1 MKVNRGITVIATA
14 IVMAVAG
21 RAAAQGTPDM
31 NAGAP
36 VPGEPPASA
45 IPDPGSPPTA
55 QGVPPEVEPAPI
67 PETTPMGTP
76 IYTPVEPGGQQAAE
90 PRWMPAS
97 RIGLA
102 ILAGGGVT
110 DFTQGTPRSET
121 GVGGSWDVRFAVAT
135 RYWVGFE
142 GSYVGGANSIHGLG
156 LSGNSSLV
164 RNGLEGV
171 LRVQVPLYAKDMLL
185 EPYLFGGGGWNGYR
199 VSNVNS
205 FTASVTTNSDNTV
218 TVPLG
223 VGFAIGYKGFMGDL
237 RYTIRPTY
245 QQTIIANQGG
255 TGLTNWDAG
264 AMIGYEF

>member
-1 MKVNRGITVIATA
+1 MNVNGGIAVITTA
-14 IVMAVAG
+14 LAMAVAG
-21 RAAAQGTPDM
+21 RAAAQGTLDP
-31 NAGAP
+31 NAGSALP
-36 VPGEPPASA
+36 AQPPSSAMPETSPG
-45 IPDPGSPPTA
+45 PTA

-76 IYTPVEPGGQQAAE
+76 IYTPVEPGEPAAE

-97 RIGLA
+97 HIGLA

-110 DFTQGTPRSET
+110 DFTQSATRAET
-121 GVGGSWDVRFAVAT
+121 GVGGSWTVRFAVAT

-142 GSYVGGANSIHGLG
+142 GSYIGAANSINGLG

-164 RNGLEGV
+164 RNGLEGA
-171 LRVQVPLYAKDMLL
+171 LRINIPLYAKDMLL
-185 EPYLFGGGGWNGYR
+185 EPYILGGAGWNGYR

-205 FTASVTTNSDNTV
+205 FTASVTTNSDNV
-218 TVPLG
+218 VSVPLG
-223 VGFAIGYKGFMGDL
+223 VGFSIGYKGFMGDL

-245 QQTIIANQGG
+245 QQTIIANEGG
-255 TGLTNWDAG
+255 TGLSNWDAG